1 MHLFR
6 DLEPARD
13 RAAAFR
19 SGNGT
24 TAILV
29 HGDPV
34 AERVII
40 EPHGPVVTIDRPG
53 AAATGHGGNYCR
65 LVDFTTAEV
74 SAWWGGLPRHRAFV
88 SRADGV
94 VVQQINGGPAEVGV
108 AGCTP
113 YGQAGLILI
122 GGLTVVAGDAAV
134 TGERV
139 TVRSDA
145 LVLTGPGDLVALARH
160 SYTDLLLRHVA
171 RHAPAYLGTTQDRDG
186 YQRTINPAG
195 HAASGPRAGR

>member
-6 DLEPARD
+6 DLEPAHD
-13 RAAAFR
+13 DAAAFR

-29 HGDPV
+29 HGDPA
-34 AERVII
+34 AERVIV
-40 EPHGPVVTIDRPG
+40 EPDGLVVTIDRPR
-53 AAATGHGGNYCR
+53 AAVADYCR

-74 SAWWGGLPRHRAFV
+74 SAWWDGLPRHRAFV

-108 AGCTP
+108 AGCRP
-113 YGQAGLILI
+113 YGHAGLILI
-122 GGLTVVAGDAAV
+122 GDLTVVAGDAEL

-145 LVLTGPGDLVALARH
+145 LVLTGPGDLVALARQ

-171 RHAPAYLGTTQDRDG
+171 RHAPAYLDTAQDRDG
-186 YQRTINPAG
+186 YQRTISPAG

>member
-1 MHLFR
+1 MHLVR
-6 DLEPARD
+6 DLAPARGSAD
-13 RAAAFR
+13 AFR

-34 AERVII
+34 AERVIVSPADI
-40 EPHGPVVTIDRPG
+40 TVSIDRPAG
-53 AAATGHGGNYCR
+53 APVDAYCR
-65 LVDFTTAEV
+65 LADFTTAEV

-88 SRADGV
+88 SRADDV
-94 VVQQINGGPAEVGV
+94 VVQQIDGGPAEVGV

-113 YGQAGLILI
+113 YEQAGLIVL
-122 GGLTVVAGDAAV
+122 GGRTVLAGDV
-134 TGERV
+134 EMTGERV
-139 TVRSDA
+139 TVRSGA

-171 RHAPAYLGTTQDRDG
+171 RHAPAYLETTRDLDG
-186 YQRTINPAG
+186 YRRTISPAG